1 MIFVDTNVI
10 IDFWKKPTKE
20 AIELFQTNEIAT
32 CGIILAEL
40 LHGAKTEK
48 EIKRI
53 HEALS
58 DFTFLEIT
66 HHDWYEIGLML
77 YKLKK
82 IGLQIPFQDVL
93 LAFLAISNDL
103 LFWTNDKHFKHIQK
117 HFKSLK
123 LYSL

>member
-103 LFWTNDKHFKHIQK
+103 LFWTNDIHFKHIQK

>member
-20 AIELFQTNEIAT
+20 AIELSQINEIAT

-53 HEALS
+53 YEALS

-103 LFWTNDKHFKHIQK
+103 LFWTNDIHFKHIQK